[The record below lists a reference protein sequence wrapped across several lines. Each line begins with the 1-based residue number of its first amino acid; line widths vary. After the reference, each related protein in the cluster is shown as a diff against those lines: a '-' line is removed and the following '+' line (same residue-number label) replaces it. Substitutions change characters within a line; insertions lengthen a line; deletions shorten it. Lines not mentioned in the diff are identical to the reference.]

1 MVKNILLVLMLLIC
15 TDASAQSRSR
25 RRTKAKPVV
34 QTVVSQKEMQKVYEA
49 ARTPYKYGLVV
60 APESNDRK
68 IDCPTVFREG
78 NSWYMTYVCYNGSNG
93 TNGRGYE
100 TCSTGPLSD
109 AYWHSAARAG
119 T

>member
-49 ARTPYKYGLVV
+49 ARTPYKYGLVLLPK
-60 APESNDRK
+60 A
-68 IDCPTVFREG
+68 T
-78 NSWYMTYVCYNGSNG
+78 
-93 TNGRGYE
+93 
-100 TCSTGPLSD
+100 TGK
-109 AYWHSAARAG
+109 
-119 T
+119 

>member
-25 RRTKAKPVV
+25 RRAKAKPVV

-60 APESNDRK
+60 APESK
-68 IDCPTVFREG
+68 
-78 NSWYMTYVCYNGSNG
+78 
-93 TNGRGYE
+93 
-100 TCSTGPLSD
+100 TGK
-109 AYWHSAARAG
+109 
-119 T
+119 